1 MTGPKTNEREGTR
14 AVLRHTRT
22 SAFKI
27 RPVLDLV
34 RDQPVRQARDIL
46 RFSERDAAQ
55 LVLKLVDSAV
65 ANAVENDGLIEEELF
80 VSACF
85 ADEARTVKT
94 FRPRARGRAGKVL
107 KRSAHITVIVSRLPE
122 VRLVRV
128 KAKADAQ
135 LGERRRRRVAGSRG
149 QRAEA
154 PEASERS
161 SRRRRR
167 ERPERPEGRNRR
179 LRRHP
184 DQSAA
189 HDHEGHDHDAEEAGT
204 GTPSADEAMM
214 SNDADADADAD
225 AGSVEPD
232 DGDTAAATEKTEATD
247 AAADT
252 GGPEADARQN
262 ATGHDD
268 GEATPQSSSERS
280 EGDEMGQAD

>member
-1 MTGPKTNEREGTR
+1 VTGPKTNEREGTR

-65 ANAVENDGLIEEELF
+65 ANAVENDGLVEEELF

-122 VRLVRV
+122 ERLARV

-135 LGERRRRRVAGSRG
+135 LVERRRRRVAGSRG

-154 PEASERS
+154 PEEAEGTEQTG
-161 SRRRRR
+161 RRRRR
-167 ERPERPEGRNRR
+167 ERPDRPEGRNRR

-189 HDHEGHDHDAEEAGT
+189 DHDGDDHDGDETAA
-204 GTPSADEAMM
+204 GTPSVDEPATPE
-214 SNDADADADAD
+214 DTEAD
-225 AGSVEPD
+225 AGAGGAD
-232 DGDTAAATEKTEATD
+232 DADD
-247 AAADT
+247 A
-252 GGPEADARQN
+252 GADAPQD
-262 ATGHDD
+262 ATSDDD
-268 GEATPQSSSERS
+268 GETTPQSSSERS
-280 EGDEMGQAD
+280 EGDEMGQGH